1 MDFKKIEKI
10 LEQEP
15 GFRIKQVKKA
25 IFQDLIGDWGE
36 ITTLPQDLRQKLSK
50 KFPIEE
56 LKAEKILTSNTEPQ
70 AKVKKRLISS
80 TDNQTV
86 KVIFELEDGFKIE
99 SVLMRHKDG
108 RNTVCVSS
116 QVGCAMN
123 CQFCATGQQGFKRNL
138 SSSEIVEQILFFAR
152 LLKDEVCLLR
162 GLPSSSRT
170 SSLER
175 VRKNFNSFGFA
186 AARVTNVVFMGMGE
200 PFLNYANVLEAIKIL
215 NDKDGFN
222 FGSRHISI
230 STCGIIEGIKK
241 LAKEPLQV
249 NLAISL
255 HTPNN
260 ELRSKLMPINKAYP
274 IEKVLKAVDD
284 YVEKTR
290 RRVMFEYLMI
300 DGVNDFPAK
309 ALELAKLLKKP
320 LYFVNLIS
328 FNPIGH
334 SEFKPSSGWK
344 IKQFKE
350 TLEKTGITVT
360 QRHRFGKEIKAACGQ
375 LAGTSSDLRPAESGT
390 TVGEGRSL
398 GEGRR

>member
-15 GFRIKQVKKA
+15 GFRIKQAKKA
-25 IFQDLIGDWGE
+25 IFQDLVGDWDG

-56 LKAEKILTSNTEPQ
+56 LKAEKILTSE
-70 AKVKKRLISS
+70 
-80 TDNQTV
+80 DNQTI
-86 KVIFELEDGFKIE
+86 KVLFELKDGFKIE
-99 SVLMRHKDG
+99 SVLMRHGSKNSPQVN

-123 CQFCATGQQGFKRNL
+123 CQFCATSQLGFKRNL
-138 SSSEIVEQILFFAR
+138 DAGEIVEQVLYFAR
-152 LLKDEVCLLR
+152 LAKRTLS
-162 GLPSSSRT
+162 SSSR
-170 SSLER
+170 
-175 VRKNFNSFGFA
+175 FA

-200 PFLNYANVLEAIKIL
+200 PLLNYENVLEAIRIL

-222 FGSRHISI
+222 LGSRHISI
-230 STCGIIEGIKK
+230 STCGIVEGIKK
-241 LAKEPLQV
+241 LAKESLQV

-255 HTPNN
+255 HAPND
-260 ELRSKLMPINKAYP
+260 ELRSKLMPINKAYA

-284 YVEKTR
+284 YIEKTR

-300 DGVNDFPAK
+300 DGVNDSLAK

-350 TLEKTGITVT
+350 TLEKAGINVT

-375 LAGTSSDLRPAESGT
+375 LIGKE
-390 TVGEGRSL
+390 
-398 GEGRR
+398 

>member
-1 MDFKKIEKI
+1 MNLKEFEK
-10 LEQEP
+10 LLGKAP
-15 GFRIKQVKKA
+15 AYRLKQVKKA
-25 IFQDLIGDWGE
+25 IFQDLAGDWDE
-36 ITTLPQDLRQKLSK
+36 ITTLPQDLRQKLSR

-56 LKAEKILTSNTEPQ
+56 LKAEKILTS
-70 AKVKKRLISS
+70 K
-80 TDNQTV
+80 DNQTI
-86 KVIFELEDGFKIE
+86 KVLFELKDGFKIE
-99 SVLMRHKDG
+99 SVLMEHKDG

-123 CQFCATGQQGFKRNL
+123 CQFCATSQLGFKRNL

-152 LLKDEVCLLR
+152 LLK
-162 GLPSSSRT
+162 
-170 SSLER
+170 
-175 VRKNFNSFGFA
+175 KNKTK
-186 AARVTNVVFMGMGE
+186 VTNVVFMGMGE
-200 PFLNYANVLEAIKIL
+200 PLLNYANVLEAIKIL

-222 FGSRHISI
+222 LGSRHISI

-255 HTPNN
+255 HAPND
-260 ELRSKLMPINKAYP
+260 ELRSKLMPINKAYS

-284 YVEKTR
+284 YIEKTR

-300 DGVNDFPAK
+300 DGVNDSLAK

-328 FNPIGH
+328 FNPISH

-350 TLEKTGITVT
+350 TLEKAGINVT

-375 LAGTSSDLRPAESGT
+375 LAGEK
-390 TVGEGRSL
+390 
-398 GEGRR
+398 